1 LVIWHFKQSRGKIT
15 TKKPVL
21 MKHNLRALVAYSIE
35 SKLGFGARCE
45 VGWVGSKLC

>member
-1 LVIWHFKQSRGKIT
+1 MIAAIMKRTVLKQSREKIT

-35 SKLGFGARCE
+35 SKYRVWRVL
-45 VGWVGSKLC
+45 